1 MQDAKILIID
11 DDPDISEAMTV
22 VLESKNYQVRVARN
36 SKEALDQL
44 QSERPDLIILDVMM
58 DTPQEG
64 FALNRQLKGDPQ
76 YKDIPV
82 LMVTAVKEK
91 TGLDF
96 KSEVGDETWLPV
108 DDFIDKPVRPQD
120 LLEKVGRL
128 LNKSTS

>member
-76 YKDIPV
+76 YQDIPV

-96 KSEVGDETWLPV
+96 KSEAGDETWLPV